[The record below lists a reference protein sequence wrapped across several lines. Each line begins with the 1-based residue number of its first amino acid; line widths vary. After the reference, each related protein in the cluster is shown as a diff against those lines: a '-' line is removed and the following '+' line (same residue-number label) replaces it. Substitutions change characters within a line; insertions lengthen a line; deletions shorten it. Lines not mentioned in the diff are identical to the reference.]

1 MTDHYIDDRVV
12 EEIKIRVKPSDVIG
26 RTVKLKRVGQEFV
39 GLSPFNTEKTPS
51 FTVNDEK
58 GFYHCFSS
66 GKHGDVID
74 FLQQTQG
81 ISFRDAVNS
90 LAAETGTLTV
100 HESEKPKP
108 RATVVCHYDYLDRD
122 GEPYLRVTRKSD
134 KSFAQSHWDLDSWK
148 TGKPSGPVIPY
159 RLPEILASPAATVHL
174 VEGEKSADYLASL
187 GLIATTAPGGGS
199 AFPLTDDFAV
209 WFDGQSVR
217 AYPDNDATGRKW
229 AERVAQRLPHAEIV
243 WLPDQP
249 EKAGADDW
257 LKTRT
262 VDDLVAV
269 KSGSDVSEP
278 ETPEPRRVTPTP
290 YSWTDPATIPR
301 RDWLYGRHLIR
312 RYVSTTISPG
322 GLGKSSM
329 VLVEALAMVSGQ
341 SLIGEGIHQKEP
353 LRVWYW
359 NGEDPND
366 ESTRRIQAAAIHHNL
381 RPDDIGDRLFVD
393 SGREMRIRLA
403 QMIRGAVEIDET
415 LFEEIEAGLIARN
428 IDVWQLDPF
437 ISTHQVSEND
447 NGAIDAIVKRLGI
460 VAERAKVA
468 IELVHHVRKP
478 GGGNTAQTD
487 VNDARGASALI
498 GGVRSARVLNVMGED
513 IADLVGIEHSERY
526 SYFSVTN
533 GKSNL
538 APRSDKGQWRR
549 IVSVE
554 LGNDGPTQ
562 GTGDHVGVVTEYKMP
577 DQMSAIPP
585 NAVDIAQDVA
595 SRHPEARYDKR
606 SGDWFG
612 HLVGPALGVSS
623 MDKGGAST
631 LAKIIDTWIKSG
643 VLIKRMA
650 QDQNRKMREFIAA
663 PESAPVSQSV
673 SDYDPLDPD
682 DCPF

>member
-1 MTDHYIDDRVV
+1 M
-12 EEIKIRVKPSDVIG
+12 
-26 RTVKLKRVGQEFV
+26 
-39 GLSPFNTEKTPS
+39 
-51 FTVNDEK
+51 
-58 GFYHCFSS
+58 
-66 GKHGDVID
+66 
-74 FLQQTQG
+74 
-81 ISFRDAVNS
+81 
-90 LAAETGTLTV
+90 
-100 HESEKPKP
+100 
-108 RATVVCHYDYLDRD
+108 
-122 GEPYLRVTRKSD
+122 
-134 KSFAQSHWDLDSWK
+134 
-148 TGKPSGPVIPY
+148 GKPEGPVIPY
-159 RLPEILASPAATVHL
+159 RLPEILANADQIIHL
-174 VEGEKSADYLASL
+174 VEGEKSADYLASR
-187 GLIATTAPGGGS
+187 GLLATTAPGGGS
-199 AFPLTDDFAV
+199 AFPKTDDFAI
-209 WFDGQSVR
+209 WFDGQHVR

-229 AERVAQRLPHAEIV
+229 AERVAERLPHAEII

-257 LKTRT
+257 LATRT
-262 VDDLVAV
+262 VDDLINATSAPVTDYV
-269 KSGSDVSEP
+269 HES
-278 ETPEPRRVTPTP
+278 ETPPDEPPADPRVVPTA

-329 VLVEALAMVSGQ
+329 VLVEALAMVSGRQ
-341 SLIGEGIHQKEP
+341 LIGEGIHQKNP

-366 ESTRRIQAAAIHHNL
+366 ESTRRIQAAAIQHNL
-381 RPDDIGDRLFVD
+381 TPSDLGDRLFVD

-403 QMIRGAVEIDET
+403 HMVRGTVELDES
-415 LFEEIEAGLIARN
+415 LFEEIEAGLVSRKV
-428 IDVWQLDPF
+428 DVWQLDPF

-513 IADLVGIEHSERY
+513 IAELAGIDHSERY

-554 LGNDGPTQ
+554 LGNDGPTF
-562 GTGDHVGVVTEYKMP
+562 GSGDHVGVVTEYKMP
-577 DQMSAIPP
+577 DQMSAIPH
-585 NAVDIAQDVA
+585 NAVDIAQDIA
-595 SRHPEARYDKR
+595 LRHPEGRYDKR

-623 MDKGGAST
+623 MDRGGAST
-631 LAKIIDTWIKSG
+631 LAKIIDKWIASG

-650 QDQNRKMREFIAA
+650 QDHNRKMREFITA
-663 PESAPVSQSV
+663 PDNFRPSQTQT
-673 SDYDPLDPD
+673 DERPEIIDTDP
-682 DCPF
+682 F